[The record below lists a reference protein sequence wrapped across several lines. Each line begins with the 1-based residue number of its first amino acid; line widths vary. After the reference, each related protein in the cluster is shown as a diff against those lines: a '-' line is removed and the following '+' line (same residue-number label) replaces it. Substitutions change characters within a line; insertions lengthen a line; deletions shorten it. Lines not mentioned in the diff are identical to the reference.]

1 MEEVVET
8 QEPALPPLDPTL
20 APVLMFYCGRGGAD
34 PEEEGDVGSA
44 RLVYSIPKRQL
55 LLAGEVDL
63 LFDDVNWITPQG
75 WMLTLD
81 PATRSTSLRD
91 PFTSRAIA
99 LPPDTGGLLAGSD
112 ETTCVISTPTPAD
125 PSCVVL
131 VIHLTNPVLCYCRPG
146 GTRWLRHEYRPELLV
161 TDDHLDRDK
170 IIHAVA
176 NHTTGASGRFHTCWS
191 DKVATLEFSPA
202 APEPTVLSATGIV
215 NMTTPPACFCL
226 ERTLVESCGELFGVV
241 FWGTA
246 LDGNNFEVLRVLV
259 EKLEWSSGAWVKVGD
274 LGSNRVF
281 FISEDQFGASLPADE
296 FGFKENCIYFCNNY
310 DKGLYVY
317 DMEQGT
323 TAMHNPGI
331 EIPDSLGP
339 ILLMPAA

>member
-63 LFDDVNWITPQG
+63 LFDDVNWVTPQG

-81 PATRSTSLRD
+81 PATRATSLRD

-170 IIHAVA
+170 IIHAGGEP
-176 NHTTGASGRFHTCWS
+176 HHGRLGQVPH
-191 DKVATLEFSPA
+191 
-202 APEPTVLSATGIV
+202 VLVRQGGD
-215 NMTTPPACFCL
+215 P
-226 ERTLVESCGELFGVV
+226 
-241 FWGTA
+241 
-246 LDGNNFEVLRVLV
+246 RVLAGGAGANSTIRHRDL
-259 EKLEWSSGAWVKVGD
+259 EKLEWSSGAWVKAGD

-323 TAMHNPGI
+323 TAMHNP
-331 EIPDSLGP
+331 
-339 ILLMPAA
+339 A